1 MSTLIPAVS
10 SLAPNIV
17 RILGC
22 NPGTYD
28 ITRRILLDTGE
39 HNKPKFIK
47 NLKDTLEDLGVT
59 LQSIIITHWHHD
71 HVGGLDEIFNN
82 VSVDVNCK
90 VHKLKPESGQEKSS
104 FSTEVSEKLSYISDG
119 EFLKTDGATLRAIH
133 TPGHT
138 NDHLVVMLEEGN
150 SLFSGDCILGEGTA
164 VFEDLHSY
172 MKSLHKILDLKP
184 DVIYPGHGPEVHEPM
199 KKIHEYISHRLHR
212 EKQIMDVLLSHKGR
226 SFTPKEL
233 TKIIYK
239 DVPENLHV
247 AAAGNVT
254 HHLSKLVKEEVIGEF
269 RMLRI
274 FLCCKKQYVEYIQ
287 PFENGS

>member
-1 MSTLIPAVS
+1 MFI
-10 SLAPNIV
+10 
-17 RILGC
+17 ILL
-22 NPGTYD
+22 YF
-28 ITRRILLDTGE
+28 RRILLDTGE

-47 NLKDTLEDLGVT
+47 NLKDMLEDLGVT

-90 VHKLKPESGQEKSS
+90 VHKLKPESGQEK
-104 FSTEVSEKLSYISDG
+104 K
-119 EFLKTDGATLRAIH
+119 AIH

-164 VFEDLHSY
+164 
-172 MKSLHKILDLKP
+172 
-184 DVIYPGHGPEVHEPM
+184 
-199 KKIHEYISHRLHR
+199 
-212 EKQIMDVLLSHKGR
+212 
-226 SFTPKEL
+226 
-233 TKIIYK
+233 

-274 FLCCKKQYVEYIQ
+274 FLC
-287 PFENGS
+287 